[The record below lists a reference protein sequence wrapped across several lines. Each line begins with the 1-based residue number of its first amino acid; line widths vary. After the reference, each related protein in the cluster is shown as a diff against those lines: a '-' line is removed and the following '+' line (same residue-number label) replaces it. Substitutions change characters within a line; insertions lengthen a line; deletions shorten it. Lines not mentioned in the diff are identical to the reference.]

1 MRTKMCPI
9 KKLCVAAAMPL
20 SRINSISSS
29 LTSLTYKKSYIVY
42 CDRLIIIND
51 QFSYR
56 SEVIVAYNVNTNQN
70 CYTGL
75 KP

>member
-1 MRTKMCPI
+1 MCPN

-20 SRINSISSS
+20 S
-29 LTSLTYKKSYIVY
+29 SLTYKKSYIVY

-56 SEVIVAYNVNTNQN
+56 SEVIVAYNVNMNQN